1 MVNSQKIIELLTK
14 RNMTQEELA
23 MKVGVSKTMMN
34 FIVRGIR
41 QPTVQTLT
49 NIAEVF
55 GVSVDKL
62 ILKN

>member
-55 GVSVDKL
+55 GCPVDKL
-62 ILKN
+62 ILKK